1 MSRLLSIDY
10 GEKRVGV
17 AMTDPLKMFVTP
29 FLTIENKSEEILF
42 SELLKIFNQHDI
54 EKVIIGLPLS
64 TEGKNTPKTLEVQ
77 AFFKKLS
84 KKTDLPLVWWD
95 ERYTTC
101 EANDFLKNKGLNWRK
116 SRDVVD
122 QIAAAMILK
131 SYLDDFK

>member
-1 MSRLLSIDY
+1 
-10 GEKRVGV
+10 
-17 AMTDPLKMFVTP
+17 MTDPLKMFVTP